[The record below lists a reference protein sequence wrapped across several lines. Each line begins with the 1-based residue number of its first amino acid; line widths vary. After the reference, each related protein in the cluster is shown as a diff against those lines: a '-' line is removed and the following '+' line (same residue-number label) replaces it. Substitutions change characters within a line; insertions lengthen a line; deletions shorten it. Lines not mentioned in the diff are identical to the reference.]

1 MRLPQELKD
10 QIHEYVMEEAVEEIV
25 LAERRNGAVSEF
37 DHETIKILG
46 PWFKSEMTVT
56 GSISLVNLSR
66 SFWAYTEAV
75 GLLDDQDAFNKA
87 TATQALFVSRYTT
100 FRISCGD
107 SAEIDVAWDMF
118 VELKALLGSPSVQH
132 SFRLSVTRWDDDR
145 TATLKAVACF
155 YAKAVEQ
162 WTATGRRRGTMLLSQ
177 IDLHHFYDPPSNL
190 PLGTLITVERAKM
203 PSVRKLRSLL
213 SRMDNVP
220 ADLVSDPAFVVK
232 LWRLIHPRFRKYGN
246 DL

>member
-1 MRLPQELKD
+1 VN
-10 QIHEYVMEEAVEEIV
+10 EYQQHVMSS
-25 LAERRNGAVSEF
+25 NGLYIIAVSMAF
-37 DHETIKILG
+37 FNL
-46 PWFKSEMTVT
+46 TVT

-66 SFWAYTEAV
+66 SFWAYTEAFR
-75 GLLDDQDAFNKA
+75 LLDDQDAFNKA
-87 TATQALFVSRYTT
+87 TATQALFVSRYTA
-100 FRISCGD
+100 FRISCWD
-107 SAEIDVAWDMF
+107 SAEIGVAWDRF

-177 IDLHHFYDPPSNL
+177 ISLHPFYDPPSNL
-190 PLGTLITVERAKM
+190 PLATLITVEVAKM

-232 LWRLIHPRFRKYGN
+232 LWRMIHPRFRKYGN